1 MVRTHPL
8 VHTTSRWEVGTEV
21 VHLLAV
27 LVVLAVAEAIPR
39 VGGLFELLSHL
50 GMWEHM
56 EQVVPTTVEAEAELE
71 R

>member
-1 MVRTHPL
+1 M
-8 VHTTSRWEVGTEV
+8 GTEV